1 MNVNVNG
8 SLGRFSLLIAN
19 KDWKATI
26 QISGSVPSRM
36 ARSQEFNLKLTK
48 LRIMLSMDLRVVF
61 GGEMDQQQTDNV
73 TTDVTGVSTGIAE
86 GHLRVRLFS
95 SQDVGRAEILVQQ
108 HHASTLFRHQNM
120 SKIKLDQHIKQ
131 ILSRPPNMVGI
142 SAEWNGDV
150 IGLAWA
156 TSSEY
161 LLTDESC
168 IVSINLIAVDLSLRP
183 LRRAKIFLA
192 LISAIRHWAT
202 SKKAAQVFLHV
213 TTGHRLKQT
222 DRLVRACGGTC
233 IGGSYVI

>member
-1 MNVNVNG
+1 
-8 SLGRFSLLIAN
+8 
-19 KDWKATI
+19 
-26 QISGSVPSRM
+26 
-36 ARSQEFNLKLTK
+36 
-48 LRIMLSMDLRVVF
+48 
-61 GGEMDQQQTDNV
+61 MDQQRTEIA
-73 TTDVTGVSTGIAE
+73 TTQVAGVNTGITDD
-86 GHLRVRLFS
+86 HLRVRLFS
-95 SQDVGRAEILVQQ
+95 PQDVTKAVILVQQ
-108 HHASTLFRHQNM
+108 HHASTLFRHEEM
-120 SKIKLDQHIKQ
+120 SKVKLDQHIKQ

-150 IGLAWA
+150 VGLAWA

-161 LLTDESC
+161 LLTNESC
-168 IVSINLIAVDLSLRP
+168 IVSVNLIAVDLSLRP